1 MRNRRGIRALAAVL
15 HDWESVARR
24 CDAALAKISGQGLKG
39 RVRHASTSP
48 MGQHHAGAS
57 VDWPKPQG

>member
-1 MRNRRGIRALAAVL
+1 MRNRRRIRALAAVL
-15 HDWESVARR
+15 REWELVAQR
-24 CDAALAKISGQGLKG
+24 CDAALAKISGQGLKR

-48 MGQHHAGAS
+48 MSQHHAGAS

>member
-15 HDWESVARR
+15 HEELVAQR
-24 CDAALAKISGQGLKG
+24 CEAALGKISGQGLKR

-48 MGQHHAGAS
+48 MSQHHAGAS